1 MRIQINEG
9 LPCGMSFFSLRIVN
23 TLMSNK
29 QVRKDLKLCISV
41 DIHLLSYHVY
51 IKGYADVLRKYRA
64 CIYFKN

>member
-1 MRIQINEG
+1 
-9 LPCGMSFFSLRIVN
+9 
-23 TLMSNK
+23 MSNK

-64 CIYFKN
+64 CIYFKNWYGIHLQHNQSW